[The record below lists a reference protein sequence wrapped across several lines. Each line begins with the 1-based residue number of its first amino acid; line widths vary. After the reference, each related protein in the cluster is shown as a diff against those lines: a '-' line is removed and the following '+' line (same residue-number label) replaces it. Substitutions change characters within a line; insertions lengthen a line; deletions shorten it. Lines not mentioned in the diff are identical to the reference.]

1 MDENQERTDNCL
13 KLAEKIRNV
22 IIPLKELN
30 IINKNTMQKKGHYC
44 TRKHMILNGGQNFI
58 EEIMII
64 TNVPNYTIKHMT
76 PEKEANY
83 MVNSMKKRKQIRK
96 GK

>member
-64 TNVPNYTIKHMT
+64 TV
-76 PEKEANY
+76 AQNY
-83 MVNSMKKRKQIRK
+83 MIEHIIPKREENYISTSLKKRKQKKK
-96 GK
+96 G

>member
-58 EEIMII
+58 GEIMII
-64 TNVPNYTIKHMT
+64 TVAQNFMIEHMIPKKDLNHT
-76 PEKEANY
+76 S
-83 MVNSMKKRKQIRK
+83 NSVKKRKQKRK
-96 GK
+96 G